1 MMTIYHNPRCAK
13 SPAGLKCL
21 EENNIEHE
29 ARLYLKDNLLVSFF
43 HENR

>member
-1 MMTIYHNPRCAK
+1 MMAIYRIPRCAQ
-13 SPAGLKCL
+13 SRAGLKYL

-29 ARLYLKDNLLVSFF
+29 ARLYLKDNLPVSFF